1 MSNHKLIMENWRRF
15 IDPNN
20 NLILEGQV
28 KSNKMLLNSGRSVT
42 FGKLLESYD
51 NKKISAE
58 MLSEVVLNDIDKTH
72 KQLIKEGVLDLVA
85 SAYESVKDGAI
96 KLKDNI
102 SQKVTDAMAFVNKKY
117 LEMVTKIYMMAR
129 KGPELAAKA
138 VAGMDKILSAI
149 GAFKRKHPILYK
161 IILFTI
167 ICIALGALMMILSSD
182 AHAEIVNQSGNA
194 LADKNY
200 QAVRGFLMNKIRT
213 TADFA
218 ETGRLGDAMLE
229 LKKAHNST
237 SQIKL
242 ETLSQANQDAYKVV
256 KELVIQAK
264 QASASGV
271 SPTQNEALLTLEKY
285 AKMAQGT
292 ITIENIPI

>member
-20 NLILEGQV
+20 NLILESQV

-58 MLSEVVLNDIDKTH
+58 MLSEVVLKDIDKTH

-117 LEMVTKIYMMAR
+117 LEMVTKIYMMAK

-138 VAGMDKILSAI
+138 VAGMDKILGAI

-200 QAVRGFLMNKIRT
+200 QAIRGILMKKLMA
-213 TADFA
+213 TADFQESEQLSSA
-218 ETGRLGDAMLE
+218 LIQ

-237 SQIKL
+237 DQIQL
-242 ETLSQANQDAYKVV
+242 ETLQSANQAAYNAVKQLVV
-256 KELVIQAK
+256 EAK

-271 SPTQNEALLTLEKY
+271 APSDNTALQTLEEFSKI
-285 AKMAQGT
+285 AQGT
-292 ITIENIPI
+292 LRMNNVEI

>member
-20 NLILEGQV
+20 NLILESQV

-58 MLSEVVLNDIDKTH
+58 MLSEVVLKDIDKTH

-194 LADKNY
+194 MGDKNY
-200 QAVRGFLMNKIRT
+200 QAVRGLLMNKLRQ
-213 TADFA
+213 TADMDQS
-218 ETGRLGDAMLE
+218 GYLGDSLLQ

-237 SQIKL
+237 DQIQL
-242 ETLSQANQDAYKVV
+242 ETLSKANQAAYNAV
-256 KELVIQAK
+256 KQLVAEARQA
-264 QASASGV
+264 QASGV
-271 SPTQNEALLTLEKY
+271 APSDNIALQTLEEFSKI
-285 AKMAQGT
+285 AQGT

>member
-1 MSNHKLIMENWRRF
+1 MSDHKLIMENWRRF

-20 NLILEGQV
+20 NLILESQV

-58 MLSEVVLNDIDKTH
+58 MLSEAVLNDIDKTH

-117 LEMVTKIYMMAR
+117 LEMVTKIYMMAQ

-200 QAVRGFLMNKIRT
+200 QAVRGVLMKKLMA
-213 TADFA
+213 TADFQESEQLSNA
-218 ETGRLGDAMLE
+218 LIQ

-237 SQIKL
+237 DQIQL
-242 ETLSQANQDAYKVV
+242 ETLQSANQAAYNVV
-256 KELVIQAK
+256 KQLVVEAK

-271 SPTQNEALLTLEKY
+271 APSDNTALQTLEEFSKI
-285 AKMAQGT
+285 AQGT
-292 ITIENIPI
+292 LRMNNVEI